1 MNKLQ
6 CRVCGGQIELQEDN
20 RGICLNCGM
29 SYSLGSMKKMF
40 EGLKVSITGSSEDVE
55 QWRLL
60 LDKYYSAGDFTEAE
74 RVAKKILEADPSDEQ
89 TNLRYDE
96 LQVLKYF
103 DVKNGVIKGYTG
115 TARKIK
121 IPNAITE
128 IEAESFKN
136 NQYIEEVWLPDTI
149 KIIEERL
156 FANCSNLQYV
166 HLPDDLEA
174 ISGGAF
180 AGCSA
185 LEKIEIPKSVS
196 TIGDSAFSG
205 CSKLNDVQIPE
216 TVKEIGG
223 GAFKNCTSLREMAIA
238 ASITRINDSMFEG
251 CSKLSNVEIPET
263 VKSIGA
269 GVFKNCIS
277 LREIVI
283 PASVTEL
290 GSSAHWDPV
299 GVFADCTS
307 LERVDLN
314 QGLETIGPSTFAGCR
329 SLASIE
335 IPFGVKS
342 IGCGAF
348 RDCKSLRQISIP
360 DSVLSIETKLWDATD
375 YTIYFPF
382 EGCSNLEHIDYPY
395 RFDVQVFS
403 GSRFYI
409 RKERKKNGL
418 CPECGGKRLL
428 LSRRCSQCGKPM

>member
-40 EGLKVSITGSSEDVE
+40 DGLKVSITRSSEDVE

-60 LDKYYSAGDFTEAE
+60 LDKYYSTGDFTEAE

-89 TNLRYDE
+89 ANLRYDE

-103 DVKNGVIKGYTG
+103 NLKNGVIKGYTG

-121 IPNAITE
+121 IPNVITE

-166 HLPDDLEA
+166 HLPDNLEA

-196 TIGDSAFSG
+196 AIGNHAFYGCSALEKIEIPESVSIIDNYAFSG
-205 CSKLNDVQIPE
+205 CSKLN
-216 TVKEIGG
+216 
-223 GAFKNCTSLREMAIA
+223 
-238 ASITRINDSMFEG
+238 
-251 CSKLSNVEIPET
+251 NVEIPET
-263 VKSIGA
+263 VNSIGISA
-269 GVFKNCIS
+269 FKNCIS

-283 PASVTEL
+283 PASVTKL
-290 GSSAHWDPV
+290 ATSA
-299 GVFADCTS
+299 FEDCTS
-307 LERVDLN
+307 LARVAWN
-314 QGLETIGPSTFAGCR
+314 QGLETIGAFTFSGCC
-329 SLASIE
+329 SLVSIE

-342 IGCGAF
+342 IGYGAF

-360 DSVLSIETKLWDATD
+360 NSVLSIETAEYSGTD
-375 YTIYFPF
+375 CDTYYPF

-395 RFDVQVFS
+395 RFGVWIFS

-409 RKERKKNGL
+409 RRARIEKGL
-418 CPECGGKRLL
+418 CPECGGKRSL